1 MEAKGRKRAQKHSRK
16 SGGRWRPAERM
27 FKREAVNRA
36 SDKAAQDAKLSMALT
51 TETAGDLWW
60 GQKPA

>member
-1 MEAKGRKRAQKHSRK
+1 MEAKGRKRAQKHSRN
-16 SGGRWRPAERM
+16 SGGRWRPVERM

-36 SDKAAQDAKLSMALT
+36 SDKAAQDVKLSMALT